1 MCMTMDSHLQ
11 EKVIHFLTVLQSTT
25 LKGIDLTS
33 INTILIPI
41 HLKLH
46 WMLAHIDIDNKEIAI
61 YDSHYNKLTQT
72 EYSKKLCSLLA
83 AAPGLK
89 NTKWQTRKTADFP
102 HQTNKYDSG
111 LFTCAAALCIG
122 TKVVHDILP

>member
-1 MCMTMDSHLQ
+1 MGHDT
-11 EKVIHFLTVLQSTT
+11 LQSTT

-41 HLKLH
+41 NLKLH

-89 NTKWQTRKTADFP
+89 THKMGNTKNRRLPT
-102 HQTNKYDSG
+102 TNKQ
-111 LFTCAAALCIG
+111 I
-122 TKVVHDILP
+122 